1 MLHLSVLLLLI
12 SFNTFSSLRS
22 GFTPWTDK
30 LTWTWIKTLVIYTDM
45 ILDILGLVK
54 KHRDMAEE
62 TEDDTEQSGDD
73 TFSYQSGGK

>member
-1 MLHLSVLLLLI
+1 
-12 SFNTFSSLRS
+12 
-22 GFTPWTDK
+22 
-30 LTWTWIKTLVIYTDM
+30 M